1 MPEIVDFVV
10 IIVVEVGRLMITSRF
25 CRTVMDRNKN
35 KLFHVLC
42 FLMSLII
49 TTGAYMFFNTIWLNL
64 VSTFIGLIVLF
75 IPYQASIR
83 KRLLVAALILAVSTV
98 LDLFAAF
105 LFISRPEDKYSILS
119 TITSVL
125 LFLIVEVIIEKIFK
139 LKHDRISGR
148 HWRFFILLLLISILT
163 MLILATDWTIS
174 KISVV
179 AVSISIL
186 LFNLSIIYLY
196 DRIIESA
203 VKEHEMIILKEQMM
217 AYSNE
222 LTLRSE
228 NEKKLKS
235 IRHDM
240 KLHLNEITSIAE
252 AGDKTRLRKYLADLN
267 ESIIDTKAYADSG
280 NKAIDSILNYMLE
293 RANTQGIKTDLHL
306 MIPENLNVSE
316 YDMNIILGNLLEN
329 AIEANSNI
337 ENPWIDT
344 AMKYADGIL
353 FIEISNPYLGK
364 IQQQGSILKS
374 TKRDKSYH
382 GIGLYSVK
390 EAVNR
395 NNGTVDINYDDG
407 VFKAKILIDMS
418 NFA

>member
-1 MPEIVDFVV
+1 
-10 IIVVEVGRLMITSRF
+10 
-25 CRTVMDRNKN
+25 
-35 KLFHVLC
+35 
-42 FLMSLII
+42 
-49 TTGAYMFFNTIWLNL
+49 
-64 VSTFIGLIVLF
+64 
-75 IPYQASIR
+75 
-83 KRLLVAALILAVSTV
+83 
-98 LDLFAAF
+98 
-105 LFISRPEDKYSILS
+105 
-119 TITSVL
+119 
-125 LFLIVEVIIEKIFK
+125 
-139 LKHDRISGR
+139 
-148 HWRFFILLLLISILT
+148 
-163 MLILATDWTIS
+163 
-174 KISVV
+174 
-179 AVSISIL
+179 
-186 LFNLSIIYLY
+186 
-196 DRIIESA
+196 
-203 VKEHEMIILKEQMM
+203 
-217 AYSNE
+217 
-222 LTLRSE
+222 
-228 NEKKLKS
+228 
-235 IRHDM
+235 
-240 KLHLNEITSIAE
+240 
-252 AGDKTRLRKYLADLN
+252 
-267 ESIIDTKAYADSG
+267 
-280 NKAIDSILNYMLE
+280 
-293 RANTQGIKTDLHL
+293 